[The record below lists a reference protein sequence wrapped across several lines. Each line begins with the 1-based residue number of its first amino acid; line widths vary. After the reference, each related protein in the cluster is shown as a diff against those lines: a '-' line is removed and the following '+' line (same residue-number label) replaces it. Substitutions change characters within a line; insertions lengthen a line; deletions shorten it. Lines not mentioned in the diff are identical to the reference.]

1 MTDNARNL
9 AGPYR
14 INALFIVQPSEG
26 SGPKDNKDIPS
37 FLDSVNVN
45 AVTAL
50 AGPQSLVVV
59 QVSEK
64 YYFYRGIANRR
75 YLNTSELAFGEDIT
89 DILEVTGVES
99 IIQPQVKRLINLEEA
114 NTIIFPS
121 SGRMV
126 QPQDLKSLFEELPVD
141 QIPELQG
148 DIAAAVPQLQTLLSQ
163 SELQELSKALISA
176 LSMKVSNATEPMR
189 NAYIHFLTKEYDS
202 ANSEHVKKKGDMLGK
217 LKKQSKTLQKAL
229 ETAISSMAN
238 MMSSQTTSKR
248 THDLNRLMRQTAI
261 QNNVEAVKNMNFEK
275 LAGLL
280 ETHAADMGVMVMNVS
295 DSQSSLSA
303 YFASLYNI
311 FECSGVLETFLNRA

>member
-1 MTDNARNL
+1 L
-9 AGPYR
+9 A
-14 INALFIVQPSEG
+14 I
-26 SGPKDNKDIPS
+26 
-37 FLDSVNVN
+37 
-45 AVTAL
+45 
-50 AGPQSLVVV
+50 
-59 QVSEK
+59 
-64 YYFYRGIANRR
+64 
-75 YLNTSELAFGEDIT
+75 GEDIT

-99 IIQPQVKRLINLEEA
+99 IIQPRVKRLINLEEA
-114 NTIIFPS
+114 NTVILPS

-141 QIPELQG
+141 QIPDLQE
-148 DIAAAVPQLQTLLSQ
+148 DTAAAVPQLQTLLNQ
-163 SELQELSKALISA
+163 TELQELSKALISA
-176 LSMKVSNATEPMR
+176 LSTKVSNATEPMR

-202 ANSEHVKKKGDMLGK
+202 ANPEHVKKKGDMLGK

-261 QNNVEAVKNMNFEK
+261 QNNVEAVKSMNFEK

-295 DSQSSLSA
+295 NSQIPRA
-303 YFASLYNI
+303 FYFLTHMFCEPKQHS
-311 FECSGVLETFLNRA
+311 